1 MSNKKT
7 FVSEY
12 EINASPKMIFPYIST
27 VDGLERWYADSAN
40 ITPNNVLAFVIDGEE
55 CYAKMQGMKSNQQVV
70 FEFLDDERNEEDDPS
85 VLKITIDQNEITNGV
100 YLVVE
105 DYTDL
110 IDSQA
115 EFEEL
120 WEGLFSDLKEI
131 LGA

>member
-1 MSNKKT
+1 MSDKKT
-7 FVSEY
+7 FISEY

-40 ITPNNVLAFVIDGEE
+40 ITPNNVVAFIVDGEE
-55 CYAKMQGMKSNQQVV
+55 YFAKMQIGKSSQQVV
-70 FEFLDDERNEEDDPS
+70 FEFLDDDKNEEDDAS
-85 VLKITIDQNEITNGV
+85 ILKITIDQNEITNGV

-110 IDSQA
+110 VDSQA

>member
-1 MSNKKT
+1 MSDKNT
-7 FVSEY
+7 FISEY

-40 ITPNNVLAFVIDGEE
+40 IISNNVVAFIIDGED
-55 CYAKMQGMKSNQQVV
+55 CFAKMQGVKANQQVV
-70 FEFLDDERNEEDDPS
+70 FEFLDENKQEETDPS
-85 VLKITIDQNEITNGV
+85 ILKITIDQNEITNGV

-110 IDSQA
+110 VDSQA

-120 WEGLFSDLKEI
+120 WEGLFGDLKEI